1 MDQVKKLWG
10 LLKTINF
17 VVSNTHTIMSQN
29 IDYSAL
35 LSCFL
40 PEGILDYFIVTRY
53 EFTSV
58 SFSIW
63 LEEKIDIP
71 EEFKG
76 LKVHS
81 NGFFN
86 EITVQDFPVR
96 GRKVSLIVKRRRWEV
111 QDDTHRSVC
120 RDWDLVAKG
129 TRITK
134 DLASFLKDLSGY

>member
-1 MDQVKKLWG
+1 
-10 LLKTINF
+10 
-17 VVSNTHTIMSQN
+17 MSQT

-53 EFTSV
+53 EFTNT

-63 LEEKIDIP
+63 LEEKNDIP
-71 EEFKG
+71 EELNG

-81 NGFFN
+81 NGFFR

-96 GRKVSLIVKRRRWEV
+96 GRKVSLLVKRRRWEV
-111 QDDTHRSVC
+111 QDGTHRTVF
-120 RDWDLVAKG
+120 RDWELVAKG

-134 DLASFLKDLSGY
+134 DLASFLKDISGY